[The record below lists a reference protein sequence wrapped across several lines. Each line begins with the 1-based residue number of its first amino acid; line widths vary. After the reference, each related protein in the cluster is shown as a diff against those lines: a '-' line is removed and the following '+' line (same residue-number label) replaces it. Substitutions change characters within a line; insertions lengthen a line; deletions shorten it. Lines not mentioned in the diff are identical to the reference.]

1 MVVGYKNFCGSI
13 FLTLDHVFSVIRNS
27 IFYLIYMAEKNTE
40 NKSKILAWLLA
51 FRPRTLP
58 AAIAPVMLGT
68 AMAVTDEH
76 FAWLAAAAAFSV
88 ALLLQISVNLA
99 NDYFDCLRGI
109 DTADRLGP
117 PRVAQ
122 SGLIPL
128 KQVRTGMALVLILSL
143 IPGIYLLAVGGW
155 PVLFTGLASIAAALA
170 YSGGPFPLA
179 SHGLGDIFVFIF
191 FGLVAVCG
199 TYYVQALRLTPMV
212 WLMGSI
218 EGLLITAILVVNN
231 LRDIQTDRQSGKR
244 TLAVIIG
251 DRGSKVEYLLL
262 LGGAYAIPV
271 ILWLIGHASAWMI
284 LPLFSLPLAVPLMRC
299 VWKNAGGPILNQAL
313 ANTAKLALV
322 FSLLLSAGVILSFG

>member
-1 MVVGYKNFCGSI
+1 MVAEYKNFCGSI
-13 FLTLDHVFSVIRNS
+13 FPVRNS
-27 IFYLIYMAEKNTE
+27 IFYLIYMTEKNAE
-40 NKSKILAWLLA
+40 NKSKMGAWLLA

-68 AMAVTDEH
+68 AMAITDKH

-109 DTADRLGP
+109 DTEDRLGP

-128 KQVRTGMALVLILSL
+128 KQVRTGVALVLVLSL

-155 PVLFTGLASIAAALA
+155 PVLLIGLACISAALA

-212 WLMGSI
+212 WLMGLI

-271 ILWLIGHASAWMI
+271 ILWLSNHASAWII
-284 LPLFSLPLAVPLMRC
+284 LPLFSLPLAVSLMRC
-299 VWKNAGGPILNQAL
+299 VWKSAGGPILNRAL
-313 ANTAKLALV
+313 VNTAKLALV